1 MSEMKIVKTNKM
13 NENYVCERC
22 LEKKQQQQQHH
33 ILQ

>member
-1 MSEMKIVKTNKM
+1 MSKMKIVKTNKM

-22 LEKKQQQQQHH
+22 LEKKQQQHH